1 MNLNYWK
8 GMILGLAVPI
18 VALYFYTTLVLKS
31 DFTAG
36 IHQLVQDHLLTQV
49 IAINILAN
57 IFPLYVY
64 NRRGENAQMKGVVSA
79 SIFYAFIISVLYFIN
94 Y

>member
-8 GMILGLAVPI
+8 GLVIGLAVPVI
-18 VALYFYTTLVLKS
+18 ALYFYTTLVLKS
-31 DFTAG
+31 DFTVG
-36 IHQLVQDHLLTQV
+36 IHQLVHDHLLTQV

-57 IFPLYVY
+57 IFPLFVY
-64 NRRGENAQMKGVVSA
+64 NRRGENARMKGVVSA